1 MRALT
6 RALVDIETS
15 LPHFQW
21 IERVSSF
28 LIRETHHPEVNIK
41 ILPSA
46 FQSKTWALWT
56 WVGSWKALW
65 SNSITTLLMLLYS
78 TGVTKLSTPK
88 ERYDSDR
95 KLAHWPSRRADS
107 KNCHTCSDYLLESSP
122 DFRAGR
128 KKIEV
133 SVPFSWKPLF
143 ANLDMSVR
151 FINFYF
157 VWRAKFITKI
167 STSGA
172 TISRHNSGDA
182 IFRILSPYIYIHM
195 YIHLDVCIYSCFPSL
210 FDTRWVRSRSEGTIF
225 VKQWK
230 NLNSTNFS
238 NSGIVSRKVDANF
251 CCHVAALDS
260 ST

>member
-1 MRALT
+1 MT
-6 RALVDIETS
+6 TQP
-15 LPHFQW
+15 LP
-21 IERVSSF
+21 VSSTNCF
-28 LIRETHHPEVNIK
+28 NEQTVLFQTHTFVDLHIFNQYVPIA
-41 ILPSA
+41 IL
-46 FQSKTWALWT
+46 FQGCG
-56 WVGSWKALW
+56 WVGFKKAFFHWYFGPPSL
-65 SNSITTLLMLLYS
+65 NPYGI
-78 TGVTKLSTPK
+78 GVTKLSTPK

-172 TISRHNSGDA
+172 TISRHHSGDA
-182 IFRILSPYIYIHM
+182 IFRILSPYIYI
-195 YIHLDVCIYSCFPSL
+195 YICTF
-210 FDTRWVRSRSEGTIF
+210 T
-225 VKQWK
+225 
-230 NLNSTNFS
+230 
-238 NSGIVSRKVDANF
+238 
-251 CCHVAALDS
+251 
-260 ST
+260 